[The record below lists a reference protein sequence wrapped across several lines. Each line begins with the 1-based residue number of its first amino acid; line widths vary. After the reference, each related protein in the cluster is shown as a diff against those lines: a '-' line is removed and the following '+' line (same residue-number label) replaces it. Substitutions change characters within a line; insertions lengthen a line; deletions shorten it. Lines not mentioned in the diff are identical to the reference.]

1 MNLDNTNIYQY
12 IILEGEYKN
21 DAIDIT
27 FDKNLTN
34 KRFKLRYSFPFIEK
48 LSMKWLWNMNTE
60 IRIKRK
66 KN

>member
-48 LSMKWLWNMNTE
+48 LSMK
-60 IRIKRK
+60 
-66 KN
+66 